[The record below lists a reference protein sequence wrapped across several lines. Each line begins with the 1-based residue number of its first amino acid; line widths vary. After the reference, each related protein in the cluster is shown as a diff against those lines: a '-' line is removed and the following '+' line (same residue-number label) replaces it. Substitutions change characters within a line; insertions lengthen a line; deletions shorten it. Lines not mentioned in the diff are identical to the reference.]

1 MILITASYLGL
12 LNYKLIPAMGM
23 KLKKK
28 NSLAS
33 WNWSNCMF
41 ILQLYSE
48 PGTIVCSL
56 FIFDTVLL
64 FLN

>member
-28 NSLAS
+28 
-33 WNWSNCMF
+33 
-41 ILQLYSE
+41 I
-48 PGTIVCSL
+48 P
-56 FIFDTVLL
+56 
-64 FLN
+64 